1 MGPMTERTFPAD
13 GNGRLPLP
21 NEAGHGTDPM
31 RTLHERRAEDIGA
44 MFSAIADRYD
54 LMNAIMTGGRD
65 RDWRRRVVDLCHP
78 EPGQRIL
85 DLGTGTGELALTFG
99 RAASGLDI
107 WASDISMEM
116 MSLAQA
122 KPGAAPIRFFQADA
136 LQLPFQDNHFDVVVS
151 AFLMRN
157 LPNPVAAVREQ
168 VRLLKPGGRLVFL
181 EIVPPEFTWL
191 GNAYKFFMFSVV
203 PRLGRLLSGSAT
215 AYSYLPSSTQVY
227 ESPFEMLS
235 MLRKAGLRQTAFA
248 TCMANTIS
256 IHHGRKPTLADEHL
270 S

>member
-1 MGPMTERTFPAD
+1 MTKRTFSTD
-13 GNGRLPLP
+13 GNRRLPWP
-21 NEAGHGTDPM
+21 SESGRDADPI
-31 RTLHERRAEDIGA
+31 RTLHQRRAEDIGA

-54 LMNAIMTGGRD
+54 LINAIMTGGRD

-107 WASDISMEM
+107 WASDVSMEM

-136 LQLPFQDNHFDVVVS
+136 LRLPLQDNHFDVVVS

-157 LPNPVAAVREQ
+157 LPDPAAAVREQ
-168 VRLLKPGGRLVFL
+168 VRLLKPGGRFVFL

-191 GNAYKFFMFSVV
+191 GKAYKFFMFSVV

-235 MLRKAGLRQTAFA
+235 LLREAGLRQTAFA

-256 IHHGRKPTLADEHL
+256 IHHGRKPTLADEH
-270 S
+270 

>member
-1 MGPMTERTFPAD
+1 MTERTFPAN
-13 GNGRLPLP
+13 GNGRWPLP
-21 NEAGHGTDPM
+21 NEAGRSTDPM

-44 MFSAIADRYD
+44 MFSTIADRYD
-54 LMNAIMTGGRD
+54 LMNAIMTGGQD

-85 DLGTGTGELALTFG
+85 DLGTGTGELALAFRRT
-99 RAASGLDI
+99 ASGLDI
-107 WASDISMEM
+107 WASDVSMEM

-122 KPGAAPIRFFQADA
+122 KSGAAPIRFFQADA
-136 LQLPFQDNHFDVVVS
+136 LQLPLQDNHFDVVVS

-157 LPNPVAAVREQ
+157 LPDPAAAVQEQ

-191 GNAYKFFMFSVV
+191 GSAYKLFMFSVV

-235 MLRKAGLRQTAFA
+235 LLKEAGLRQTAFA

-256 IHHGRKPTLADEHL
+256 IHHGRKPTPAHENQ

>member
-1 MGPMTERTFPAD
+1 MTERTFPTD
-13 GNGRLPLP
+13 GNRRLPSP
-21 NEAGHGTDPM
+21 SASDHDTDPI
-31 RTLHERRAEDIGA
+31 RSLHQRRAADIGA

-78 EPGQRIL
+78 QPGQRIL

-99 RAASGLDI
+99 QAASGLDI
-107 WASDISMEM
+107 WASDVSMEM

-136 LQLPFQDNHFDVVVS
+136 LQLPLQDNHFDVVVS

-157 LPNPVAAVREQ
+157 LPDPAAAVREQ

-191 GNAYKFFMFSVV
+191 GSAYKLFMFAVV
-203 PRLGRLLSGSAT
+203 PRLGHLLSGSTT

-227 ESPFEMLS
+227 ESPFDMLS
-235 MLRKAGLRQTAFA
+235 MLREAGLRQTAFA

-256 IHHGRKPTLADEHL
+256 IHHGRKPTLADEHR

>member
-1 MGPMTERTFPAD
+1 MTERAFPTDRNHRAD
-13 GNGRLPLP
+13 SPGESGRD
-21 NEAGHGTDPM
+21 TDPI
-31 RTLHERRAEDIGA
+31 RTLHKRRAEDIGA

-85 DLGTGTGELALTFG
+85 DLGTGTGELALAFG
-99 RAASGLDI
+99 QAASGLDI
-107 WASDISMEM
+107 WASDVSMEM
-116 MSLAQA
+116 MSLART
-122 KPGAAPIRFFQADA
+122 KPGAAPIRFVQADA
-136 LQLPFQDNHFDVVVS
+136 LRLPLPNNHFDVVVS

-157 LPNPVAAVREQ
+157 LPDPETAVQEQ

-191 GNAYKFFMFSVV
+191 GSAYKFFMFSVV

-215 AYSYLPSSTQVY
+215 AYAYLPSSTQVY
-227 ESPFEMLS
+227 ESPFAMLS
-235 MLRKAGLRQTAFA
+235 MLREAGLHQTAFA

-256 IHHGRKPTLADEHL
+256 IHHGRKPTLTDEN
-270 S
+270 

>member
-1 MGPMTERTFPAD
+1 MTKRTFPTD
-13 GNGRLPLP
+13 GNRRLPSP
-21 NEAGHGTDPM
+21 SESGRDADPI
-31 RTLHERRAEDIGA
+31 RTLHQRRAEDIGA

-107 WASDISMEM
+107 WASDVSMEM

-122 KPGAAPIRFFQADA
+122 KPGAATIRFFQADA
-136 LQLPFQDNHFDVVVS
+136 LRLPLQDNHFDVVVS

-157 LPNPVAAVREQ
+157 LPDPAAAVREQ
-168 VRLLKPGGRLVFL
+168 VRLLKPGGRFVFL

-191 GNAYKFFMFSVV
+191 GKAYKFFMFSVV

-235 MLRKAGLRQTAFA
+235 LLREAGLKQTAFA

-256 IHHGRKPTLADEHL
+256 IHHGRKPTLADEH
-270 S
+270 

>member
-1 MGPMTERTFPAD
+1 MTERTLPTV
-13 GNGRLPLP
+13 GNRRWPSPSESGRD
-21 NEAGHGTDPM
+21 TDPIQ
-31 RTLHERRAEDIGA
+31 TLHQRRAEDMGA

-85 DLGTGTGELALTFG
+85 DLGTGTGELALAFG

-107 WASDISMEM
+107 WASDVSMEM
-116 MSLAQA
+116 MSQAQA

-136 LQLPFQDNHFDVVVS
+136 LQLPLPDNHFDVVVS

-157 LPNPVAAVREQ
+157 LPDPAAAVREQ

-191 GNAYKFFMFSVV
+191 GRAYKLFMFSVV
-203 PRLGRLLSGSAT
+203 PRLGHLLSGSTT

-235 MLRKAGLRQTAFA
+235 MLRETGLKQTAFA

-256 IHHGRKPTLADEHL
+256 IHHGRKPTPADEHR